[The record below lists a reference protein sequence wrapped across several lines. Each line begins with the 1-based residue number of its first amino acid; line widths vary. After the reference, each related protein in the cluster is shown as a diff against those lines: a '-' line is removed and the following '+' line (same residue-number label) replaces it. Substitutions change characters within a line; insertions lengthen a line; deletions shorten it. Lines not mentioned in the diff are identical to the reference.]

1 MAQAATAATML
12 GRVGLRLTAAKTNA
26 TRTISHASAS
36 TATAVR
42 TGVPLRKAR
51 ENTDMAAVSQGL
63 VDFANHHRQ
72 PPGPGFEVITT
83 PRYVV
88 TLQPDFPIPGPNSVT
103 YVRCRPGE
111 ADEVI
116 REARAIVAP
125 HRLAFMWILDPET
138 EPPNLA
144 DFLDAHDVHPD
155 GHGPAVKVM
164 VLPVTASIEGP
175 DVPGLEMRDA
185 LVDDPSFDQADA
197 VNREAFKSDL
207 PADPAANAR
216 RRRNQVAAGNRRLIL
231 ATIDGE
237 PAGSAGIT
245 LFPPAGAIING
256 GAVRPKFRG
265 RGIYRAMVAAR
276 LAMAR
281 EAGVPGLAV
290 WGGAM
295 SAPIL
300 AKLGFQSVGWRK
312 FYLDLSAV

>member
-1 MAQAATAATML
+1 
-12 GRVGLRLTAAKTNA
+12 
-26 TRTISHASAS
+26 
-36 TATAVR
+36 
-42 TGVPLRKAR
+42 
-51 ENTDMAAVSQGL
+51 MAAVSQGL

-72 PPGPGFEVITT
+72 PAAPGIEVITT
-83 PRYVV
+83 PRFVV
-88 TLQPDFPIPGPNSVT
+88 TMQPDFPIPGPNSVT
-103 YVRCRPGE
+103 WVRCRPDE

-138 EPPNLA
+138 EPPNFA
-144 DFLDAHDVHPD
+144 DSLGEHNVHPD
-155 GHGPAVKVM
+155 RHGPSVDVM
-164 VLPVTASIEGP
+164 VLPVTASIHGS
-175 DVPGLEMRDA
+175 VVTGLEMRDA
-185 LVDDPSFDQADA
+185 LADDQSFNQADA

-207 PADPAANAR
+207 PGDPAANAR
-216 RRRNQVAAGNRRLIL
+216 RRQNQVDAGNRRLIL

-237 PAGSAGIT
+237 PAGSAGIS
-245 LFPPAGAIING
+245 LFPPSGAIING

-281 EAGVPGLAV
+281 EAGVGGLAV

-300 AKLGFQSVGWRK
+300 AKLGFQTVGWRK
-312 FYLDLSAV
+312 FFLDASAV